1 MVTEETKKDGPLS
14 YPIRQDRCATWVTFG
29 IKTVVTPEEQGKQVS
44 DESSDGKESSTVTE
58 VGKKM
63 RLYLPAGFAVAD
75 SLQYTNVD
83 IGTTGAAALAGMG
96 AAASGEGSAIGS
108 VAKSFFQGIKDGVG
122 SISDLFSTGQMDAMA
137 KLSVARGINNTKDL
151 MSDEVKLGSQLA
163 LQVALN
169 PNSRAMFKGVNLR
182 SFSFAFTFVPT
193 SPEEAE
199 MVEQIIYRFRWHAY
213 PKPIN
218 IGTTGITAG
227 FEYPH
232 LFTIE
237 LTHDDSGETIGTK
250 IKDCYLES
258 VTTAYNPSTMAYHA
272 DGRPVEYNM
281 TLNFRETIA
290 LTQEDIEVG
299 Y

>member
-1 MVTEETKKDGPLS
+1 MVTEATKKDGPLV
-14 YPIRQDRCATWVTFG
+14 YPLRQDRVATWVTFG

-44 DESSDGKESSTVTE
+44 ETSSENKKSNTVTE

-63 RLYLPAGFAVAD
+63 RLYLPAGFSVAD
-75 SLQYTNVD
+75 SLQYTNAD
-83 IGTTGAAALAGMG
+83 IGTTGAAALEGMG
-96 AAASGEGSAIGS
+96 AATSGKGSALMS
-108 VAKSFFQGIKDGVG
+108 VVSSFAGGLKDGLS
-122 SISDLFSTGQMDAMA
+122 SIGDLFQTGQMDALA
-137 KLSVARGINNTKDL
+137 KLSVARGINATKDL
-151 MSDEVKLGSQLA
+151 MTDEVKLGSQLA
-163 LQVALN
+163 LQVAMN

-182 SFSFAFTFVPT
+182 SFSFAFVFVPT

-218 IGTTGITAG
+218 LGTTGITAG

-232 LFTIE
+232 LFSIE
-237 LTHDDSGETIGTK
+237 LTHDDSKEAVGTM

-258 VTTAYNPSTMAYHA
+258 VTTAYNPSSMAYHS

>member
-1 MVTEETKKDGPLS
+1 MVTEETKKDGPLA
-14 YPIRQDRCATWVTFG
+14 YPLRQDRVATWVTFG
-29 IKTVVTPEEQGKQVS
+29 IKTVVTPEEQGKQV
-44 DESSDGKESSTVTE
+44 DDTSSENKDSKTVTE
-58 VGKKM
+58 VSKKM
-63 RLYLPAGFAVAD
+63 KLYLPAGFGVAD

-83 IGTTGAAALAGMG
+83 IGSTGAAALAGMG
-96 AAASGEGSAIGS
+96 AAASGEGSALMS
-108 VAKSFFQGIKDGVG
+108 VVSSFAGGIKDGLA
-122 SISDLFSTGQMDAMA
+122 SIGDLFQTGQMDALA

-151 MSDEVKLGSQLA
+151 MTDEVKLGSQLA

-218 IGTTGITAG
+218 LGTTGITAG

-237 LTHDDSGETIGTK
+237 LTHQESNQTVGTK

-258 VTTAYNPSTMAYHA
+258 VTTAYNPSSMAYHS

-290 LTQEDIEVG
+290 LTQEDIEKG

>member
-1 MVTEETKKDGPLS
+1 MVTEKTKKDGPLS

-83 IGTTGAAALAGMG
+83 IGTTGAAALSGMG
-96 AAASGEGSAIGS
+96 AATTGQGSALMG
-108 VAKSFFQGIKDGVG
+108 VVGAFAGGLKDGLA
-122 SISDLFSTGQMDAMA
+122 SIGDLFQTGQMDALA

-151 MSDEVKLGSQLA
+151 MTDEVKLGSQLA

-237 LTHDDSGETIGTK
+237 LTHDDSKETIGTK

>member
-1 MVTEETKKDGPLS
+1 MVTEKTKKDGPLS

-83 IGTTGAAALAGMG
+83 IGTTGAAALSGMG
-96 AAASGEGSAIGS
+96 AATTGQGSALMG
-108 VAKSFFQGIKDGVG
+108 VVGAFAGGLKDGLA
-122 SISDLFSTGQMDAMA
+122 SIGDLFQTGQMDALA

-151 MSDEVKLGSQLA
+151 MTDEVKLGSQLA

>member
-1 MVTEETKKDGPLS
+1 MVTEETKKDGALMYPL
-14 YPIRQDRCATWVTFG
+14 RQDRCNTWVTFG

-44 DESSDGKESSTVTE
+44 ETSSENNQSNTITE
-58 VGKKM
+58 VTKKM
-63 RLYLPAGFAVAD
+63 KLYLPAGFAVSD

-83 IGTTGAAALAGMG
+83 IGTTGAAALTGMG
-96 AAASGEGSAIGS
+96 AATSGEGSALMS
-108 VAKSFFQGIKDGVG
+108 VASSFAGGIKDGLS
-122 SISDLFSTGQMDAMA
+122 SIGDLFQTGQMDALA
-137 KLSVARGINNTKDL
+137 KLSVARGINATKDL
-151 MSDEVKLGSQLA
+151 MSEEVKLGSQLG
-163 LQVALN
+163 LQVAMN

-218 IGTTGITAG
+218 VGATGITAG

-232 LFTIE
+232 LFSIE
-237 LTHDDSGETIGTK
+237 LKHEESNQTVGTK

-258 VTTAYNPSTMAYHA
+258 VATGYNPSSMAYHA

-290 LTQEDIEVG
+290 LTQTDIEQG

>member
-1 MVTEETKKDGPLS
+1 MVTEKTKKDGPLV
-14 YPIRQDRCATWVTFG
+14 YPLREDRCATWVTFG
-29 IKTVVTPEEQGKQVS
+29 IKTVVTPEEQGKQV
-44 DESSDGKESSTVTE
+44 DDTSSEGKDSKTVTE
-58 VGKKM
+58 VTKKM
-63 RLYLPAGFAVAD
+63 KLYLPAGFGVAD

-83 IGTTGAAALAGMG
+83 IGTTGAAALASM
-96 AAASGEGSAIGS
+96 GEGSGALMSAVSAFAG
-108 VAKSFFQGIKDGVG
+108 GIKDGIS
-122 SISDLFSTGQMDAMA
+122 SIGDLFQTGQLDALA
-137 KLSVARGINNTKDL
+137 QLSVARGINATKSI
-151 MSDEVKLGSQLA
+151 MTDEVKLGSQLA

-182 SFSFAFTFVPT
+182 SFSFQFTFVPT

-232 LFTIE
+232 LFAIE
-237 LTHDDSGETIGTK
+237 LMHQESKKTVGTK

-258 VTTAYNPSTMAYHA
+258 VTTSYNPSTMAYHA

-290 LTQEDIEVG
+290 LTQEDIEQG

>member
-1 MVTEETKKDGPLS
+1 MVTEQTKKTGVLTYPL
-14 YPIRQDRCATWVTFG
+14 RQDRCATWVTFG
-29 IKTVVTPEEQGKQVS
+29 IKSVVTPEEQGKQVS
-44 DESSDGKESSTVTE
+44 EESSEGNKSTTVTKPAE
-58 VGKKM
+58 KM
-63 RLYLPAGFAVAD
+63 RLYLPAGFGVAD

-83 IGTTGAAALAGMG
+83 IGSTGAAALAGMG
-96 AAASGEGSAIGS
+96 AAATGEGSAIGS
-108 VAKSFFQGIKDGVG
+108 VAKSFFQGLKDGVG
-122 SISDLFSTGQMDAMA
+122 SISDLFATGQMDALA
-137 KLSVARGINNTKDL
+137 KLSVARGINATKDL
-151 MSDEVKLGSQLA
+151 MTDEVKLGSQLA
-163 LQVALN
+163 LQVAMN

-182 SFSFAFTFVPT
+182 SFSFAFTFIPT

-218 IGTTGITAG
+218 IGATGITAG

-237 LTHDDSGETIGTK
+237 LTHEESGQTVGTK

-258 VTTAYNPSTMAYHA
+258 VTTAYNQSSMAYHS
-272 DGRPVEYNM
+272 DGRPVEYNL

-290 LTQEDIEVG
+290 LTQEDIEQG

>member
-1 MVTEETKKDGPLS
+1 MVTEETKKTGPLS
-14 YPIRQDRCATWVTFG
+14 YPLRQDRCATWVTFG
-29 IKTVVTPEEQGKQVS
+29 IKSVVTPEEQGKQVS
-44 DESSDGKESSTVTE
+44 QESSENNQSTTVTKPAE
-58 VGKKM
+58 KM
-63 RLYLPAGFAVAD
+63 KLYLPAGFGVAD

-83 IGTTGAAALAGMG
+83 IGMTGAAALAGMG
-96 AAASGEGSAIGS
+96 AATTGEGSAIGS

-122 SISDLFSTGQMDAMA
+122 SISDLFQTGQMDALA

-151 MSDEVKLGSQLA
+151 MTDEVKLGSQLA

-213 PKPIN
+213 PKPID
-218 IGTTGITAG
+218 IGSTGITAG

-237 LTHDDSGETIGTK
+237 LTHQESGQTVGTK

-258 VTTAYNPSTMAYHA
+258 VTTAYNPSSMAYHA
-272 DGRPVEYNM
+272 DGRPVEYNL

-290 LTQEDIEVG
+290 LTQEDIEQG

>member
-1 MVTEETKKDGPLS
+1 MVTEKTKKDGPLS

-63 RLYLPAGFAVAD
+63 RLYLPARFAVAD

-83 IGTTGAAALAGMG
+83 IGTTGAAALSGMG
-96 AAASGEGSAIGS
+96 AATTGQGSALMG
-108 VAKSFFQGIKDGVG
+108 VVGAFAGGLKDGLA
-122 SISDLFSTGQMDAMA
+122 SIGDLFQTGQMDALA

-151 MSDEVKLGSQLA
+151 MTDEVKLGSQLA

-237 LTHDDSGETIGTK
+237 LTHDDSKETIGTK

-272 DGRPVEYNM
+272 DGRPVEYTM

>member
-1 MVTEETKKDGPLS
+1 MVTEETKKTGVLTYPL
-14 YPIRQDRCATWVTFG
+14 RQDRCATWVTFG
-29 IKTVVTPEEQGKQVS
+29 IKSVVTPEEQGKQVPQ
-44 DESSDGKESSTVTE
+44 ESSSGGESITVTQPAA
-58 VGKKM
+58 KM
-63 RLYLPAGFAVAD
+63 RLYLPAGFGVAD

-83 IGTTGAAALAGMG
+83 IGTTGAAALAGMD
-96 AAASGEGSAIGS
+96 AAATGEGSAIGS

-122 SISDLFSTGQMDAMA
+122 SISDLFATGQMDALA
-137 KLSVARGINNTKDL
+137 KLSVARGINATKDL
-151 MSDEVKLGSQLA
+151 MTDEVKLGSQLA
-163 LQVALN
+163 LQVSMN

-218 IGTTGITAG
+218 IGATGITAG

-237 LTHDDSGETIGTK
+237 LTHEESGQTVGTK

-258 VTTAYNPSTMAYHA
+258 VTTAYNPSSMAYHS
-272 DGRPVEYNM
+272 DGRPVEYNL

-290 LTQEDIEVG
+290 LTQEDIEQG

>member
-1 MVTEETKKDGPLS
+1 MITEATKKTGALS
-14 YPIRQDRCATWVTFG
+14 YPIMENRCPTWVTFN
-29 IKTVVTPEEQGKQVS
+29 IKDMVTPEEQGKQVS
-44 DESSDGKESSTVTE
+44 ETSSENNESVATTKPE
-58 VGKKM
+58 KKM
-63 RLYLPAGFAVAD
+63 MLYLPAGFGVSD

-83 IGTTGAAALAGMG
+83 IGMTGAAALAGVG
-96 AAASGEGSAIGS
+96 AATSGQGSAIAS
-108 VAKSFFQGIKDGVG
+108 VAGSFLEGIKGG
-122 SISDLFSTGQMDAMA
+122 ISSIGDLFATGQMDALA
-137 KLSVARGINNTKDL
+137 KLSVARGINNVKDL
-151 MSDEVKLGSQLA
+151 MTDEVKLGSQLA
-163 LQVALN
+163 LQVAMN

-182 SFSFAFTFVPT
+182 SFSFQFTFIPT

-218 IGTTGITAG
+218 IESTGITAG

-232 LFTIE
+232 LFSIAINHRESKKTV
-237 LTHDDSGETIGTK
+237 GTK

-258 VTTAYNPSTMAYHA
+258 VTTSYNPSSMAYHA

-290 LTQEDIEVG
+290 LTQEDIEQG

>member
-1 MVTEETKKDGPLS
+1 MITEATKKTGALS
-14 YPIRQDRCATWVTFG
+14 YPITENRCPTWVTFN
-29 IKTVVTPEEQGKQVS
+29 IKDMVTPEEQGKQVS
-44 DESSDGKESSTVTE
+44 ETSSENNESTATTKPE
-58 VGKKM
+58 KKM
-63 RLYLPAGFAVAD
+63 MLYLPAGFGVAD

-83 IGTTGAAALAGMG
+83 IGATGAAALAGVG
-96 AAASGEGSAIGS
+96 AATSGQGSAIAS
-108 VAKSFFQGIKDGVG
+108 VAGSFLEGIKGG
-122 SISDLFSTGQMDAMA
+122 ISSIGDLFATGQMDALA
-137 KLSVARGINNTKDL
+137 KLSVARGINNVKDL
-151 MSDEVKLGSQLA
+151 MTDEVKLGSQLA
-163 LQVALN
+163 LQVAMN

-182 SFSFAFTFVPT
+182 SFSFQFTFIPT

-218 IGTTGITAG
+218 IESTGITAG

-232 LFTIE
+232 LFSIAINHRE
-237 LTHDDSGETIGTK
+237 SGREVGTK

-258 VTTAYNPSTMAYHA
+258 VTTSYNPSTMAYHA

-290 LTQEDIEVG
+290 LTQEDIEQG

>member
-1 MVTEETKKDGPLS
+1 MVTEETKKTGVLTYPL
-14 YPIRQDRCATWVTFG
+14 RQDRCATWVTFG
-29 IKTVVTPEEQGKQVS
+29 IKSVVTPEEQGKQVS
-44 DESSDGKESSTVTE
+44 EESSENNQSKTVTKPAE
-58 VGKKM
+58 KM
-63 RLYLPAGFAVAD
+63 RLYLPAGFGVAD

-83 IGTTGAAALAGMG
+83 IGMTGAAALAGMG
-96 AAASGEGSAIGS
+96 AAASGEGSALMS
-108 VAKSFFQGIKDGVG
+108 VVSAFAGGIKDGLS
-122 SISDLFSTGQMDAMA
+122 SIGDLFQTGQMDALA

-151 MSDEVKLGSQLA
+151 MTDEVKLGSQLA

-182 SFSFAFTFVPT
+182 SFSFQFTFVPT

-218 IGTTGITAG
+218 LGRTGITGG

-237 LTHDDSGETIGTK
+237 LTHQESKQTVGTK

-258 VTTAYNPSTMAYHA
+258 VTTSYNPSTMAYHA

-290 LTQEDIEVG
+290 LTQADIEQG

>member
-1 MVTEETKKDGPLS
+1 
-14 YPIRQDRCATWVTFG
+14 
-29 IKTVVTPEEQGKQVS
+29 
-44 DESSDGKESSTVTE
+44 
-58 VGKKM
+58 
-63 RLYLPAGFAVAD
+63 
-75 SLQYTNVD
+75 
-83 IGTTGAAALAGMG
+83 
-96 AAASGEGSAIGS
+96 
-108 VAKSFFQGIKDGVG
+108 
-122 SISDLFSTGQMDAMA
+122 
-137 KLSVARGINNTKDL
+137 
-151 MSDEVKLGSQLA
+151 
-163 LQVALN
+163 
-169 PNSRAMFKGVNLR
+169 
-182 SFSFAFTFVPT
+182 
-193 SPEEAE
+193 

-272 DGRPVEYNM
+272 DGRPVEYTM

>member
-14 YPIRQDRCATWVTFG
+14 YPVREDRCATWVTFG

-44 DESSDGKESSTVTE
+44 DTSSENSQSSTVTE

-63 RLYLPAGFAVAD
+63 RLYLPAGFSVAD

-96 AAASGEGSAIGS
+96 AATTGEGSAIGS

-122 SISDLFSTGQMDAMA
+122 SISDLFATGQMDALA

-151 MSDEVKLGSQLA
+151 MTDEVKLGSQLA
-163 LQVALN
+163 LQVAMN

-218 IGTTGITAG
+218 IGSTGITAG

-232 LFTIE
+232 LFNIE
-237 LTHDDSGETIGTK
+237 LTHDDSGQTIGTK

-258 VTTAYNPSTMAYHA
+258 VTTAYNPSSMAYHA
-272 DGRPVEYNM
+272 DGRPVEYNL

>member
-1 MVTEETKKDGPLS
+1 MVTEETKKTGPLS
-14 YPIRQDRCATWVTFG
+14 YPLRQDRCATWVTFG
-29 IKTVVTPEEQGKQVS
+29 IKSVVTPEEQGKQVS
-44 DESSDGKESSTVTE
+44 QESSENNQSITVTKPAE
-58 VGKKM
+58 KM
-63 RLYLPAGFAVAD
+63 KLYLPAGFGVAD

-83 IGTTGAAALAGMG
+83 IGMTGAAALAGMG
-96 AAASGEGSAIGS
+96 AATTGEGSAIGS

-122 SISDLFSTGQMDAMA
+122 SISDLFQTGQMDALA

-151 MSDEVKLGSQLA
+151 MTDEVKLGSQLA

-213 PKPIN
+213 PKPID
-218 IGTTGITAG
+218 IGSTGITAG

-237 LTHDDSGETIGTK
+237 LTHQESGQTVGTK

-258 VTTAYNPSTMAYHA
+258 VTTAYNPSSMAYHA
-272 DGRPVEYNM
+272 DGRPVEYNL

-290 LTQEDIEVG
+290 LTQEDIEQG